1 MSKKFTDKMKKEIVE
16 SELDDMFEDLIEDIL
31 SSVTAISNGSTV
43 LFDGERIPNSKL
55 AVDAAKNLLAVSAI
69 LEVFEGE

>member
-1 MSKKFTDKMKKEIVE
+1 MSKKIIDKMKKEIVE
-16 SELDDMFEDLIEDIL
+16 NELDNMFEDLIENIQAN
-31 SSVTAISNGSTV
+31 VTAISNGSTV
-43 LFDGERIPNSKL
+43 LIDGERIPNSKL